1 MGRITGRKM
10 TLRAYNY
17 PVPRS
22 QCPQTGHTVPDGN
35 MGWKPKYKLFR
46 KPMTCIAVSALKQ
59 DKWILMEIWEETRVQ
74 NEKGSRRIS
83 LQFILK
89 QDKLL
94 LMEIWEESRVQNDT
108 GAHNFPCSQCPQTG

>member
-22 QCPQTGHTVPDGN
+22 QCPQTGYTVPDGN

-46 KPMTCIAVSALKQ
+46 EPMTCIAVSVLKQ

-83 LQFILK
+83 LQSISSNR
-89 QDKLL
+89 
-94 LMEIWEESRVQNDT
+94 IN
-108 GAHNFPCSQCPQTG
+108 CS